1 MADVAEGLKPEGAAY
16 WSRDLSDEDRQ
27 PVYVPGVSDG
37 RPLRPRPLRKGQKTE
52 AKAKGA
58 AASTPA
64 PMEVLERIG
73 EEAGQQGPDKG
84 ETKSAS
90 LKDLCP
96 EDKRRIANLI
106 KELARVSEEK
116 EVTEERLKAEQEAF
130 ERKIRQLEDQ
140 NVLIIKEREDIL
152 YFFLKKIGLKWGVGG
167 SEELTARQPGEK

>member
-1 MADVAEGLKPEGAAY
+1 MADVAAGLKPEEAAY
-16 WSRDLSDEDRQ
+16 WSRDLSDEDRP

-37 RPLRPRPLRKGQKTE
+37 RHLRPRQLRKGQKTE
-52 AKAKGA
+52 AKAKIA

-64 PMEVLERIG
+64 PMEVLKGIG

-106 KELARVSEEK
+106 
-116 EVTEERLKAEQEAF
+116 
-130 ERKIRQLEDQ
+130 
-140 NVLIIKEREDIL
+140 
-152 YFFLKKIGLKWGVGG
+152 
-167 SEELTARQPGEK
+167 